1 MALRVKQQMNIRRP
15 VAEVFD
21 ALVNPEKLSGY
32 FTSSASGALVEGAQV
47 EWCWADFECDA
58 RLAVRVAKVEQDSS
72 VAFRWPA
79 TGRDTLVE
87 FTFEPVSDSVTKVT
101 VEEGNWEMTEEG
113 VKSFVGQAEGWIH
126 MTTCMKAWLEYGGI
140 NLRKGMS

>member
-1 MALRVKQQMNIRRP
+1 MNICRP

-32 FTSSASGALVEGAQV
+32 FTSTANGPLVEGKMV
-47 EWCWADFECDA
+47 EWCWADFECGA
-58 RLAVRVAKVEQDSS
+58 RLVVRVAKVELDRY

-87 FTFEPVSDSVTKVT
+87 FTFEPVSESVTKVT
-101 VEEGNWEMTEEG
+101 VQEGQWEADEAG
-113 VKSFVGQAEGWIH
+113 VKSLVGQAEGWIH
-126 MTTCMKAWLEYGGI
+126 MITCMKAWLEYDGI